1 MNKLNPIQFIRP
13 ASAMLLACGVKGEMM
28 GSVDPC
34 PEYRRLSMFLRLVL
48 ALAVTCFPG
57 ALTCVATESDG
68 KRPNILFLAVDDLR
82 PELDSYG
89 ARQMVTPHFDRL
101 AGRGVRFDRAYC
113 NIAVCGASRASLM
126 KGLRPTPSR
135 FTKYHTRADEDAPQV
150 PSLPM
155 VFKQHGY
162 HTQSNGKVYHH
173 VTDDPQAWSEPSWV
187 PETPSI
193 WWALPENRALATGKD
208 RGPAYEAADAPDE
221 IYPDH
226 QICDKT
232 LADLRRLAEQNQPFF
247 LACGFYRP
255 HLPFSVPQ
263 KYWDLYPPDQIELP
277 DNMFFPHNLPA
288 AFQYDWGELRAYHGI
303 PKQGPVSEETARQLI
318 RGYYASVSFV
328 DAQLGRLLDALEELG
343 VADNTVI
350 VLWGDHG
357 FQLGEHGF
365 WCKHTNFE
373 IASRTPLM
381 IAAPGIEG
389 GRVSRRLV
397 EFIDI
402 YPTLCDLAGLPQP
415 DHLQGKSMLP
425 LLLDAD
431 AEHKQAV
438 YTRHGGGDAVRTDRW
453 RYKEMRSRGGLG
465 DLLGVGLFDLEND
478 PDENQNVAEDPA
490 HADVR
495 QTLKAMLDAT
505 QAGFDP

>member
-1 MNKLNPIQFIRP
+1 
-13 ASAMLLACGVKGEMM
+13 
-28 GSVDPC
+28 
-34 PEYRRLSMFLRLVL
+34 
-48 ALAVTCFPG
+48 
-57 ALTCVATESDG
+57 
-68 KRPNILFLAVDDLR
+68 
-82 PELDSYG
+82 
-89 ARQMVTPHFDRL
+89 
-101 AGRGVRFDRAYC
+101 
-113 NIAVCGASRASLM
+113 
-126 KGLRPTPSR
+126 
-135 FTKYHTRADEDAPQV
+135 V

-155 VFKQHGY
+155 VFKQDGY

-173 VTDDPQAWSEPSWV
+173 VTDDPQAWSEPSWA

-208 RGPAYEAADAPDE
+208 RGPAYEAADAPDD

-232 LADLRRLAEQNQPFF
+232 LADLRRLAGQNQPFF

-255 HLPFSVPQ
+255 HLPFSVPK

-303 PKQGPVSEETARQLI
+303 SKQGPVSEETAQTLI

-373 IASRTPLM
+373 IASRTPLL

-415 DHLQGKSMLP
+415 DHLQGQSMLP
-425 LLLDAD
+425 LLLDAE

-438 YTRHGGGDAVRTDRW
+438 YTRHGGGDAVRTERW
-453 RYKEMRSRGGLG
+453 RYKEMRSDGGLG

-495 QTLKAMLDAT
+495 QKLKAILDAT
-505 QAGFDP
+505 RAGFDP

>member
-1 MNKLNPIQFIRP
+1 
-13 ASAMLLACGVKGEMM
+13 MM
-28 GSVDPC
+28 AGIEFWT
-34 PEYRRLSMFLRLVL
+34 EYRRRWVFL
-48 ALAVTCFPG
+48 ALAMLCSLGAVTCG
-57 ALTCVATESDG
+57 AGEPDA
-68 KRPNILFLAVDDLR
+68 KRPNVLFLAVDDLR
-82 PELDSYG
+82 PEIDSFG
-89 ARQMVTPHFDRL
+89 VSQMVTPHFDRL
-101 AGRGVRFDRAYC
+101 AERGVRFDRAYC

-126 KGLRPTPSR
+126 KGLRPTPTR
-135 FTKYHTRADEDAPQV
+135 FTKYYTRADEDAPQV

-162 HTQSNGKVYHH
+162 HTLSNGKVYHH
-173 VTDDPQAWSEPSWV
+173 VTDDPQAWSEPSWQ
-187 PETPSI
+187 PKTSSI
-193 WWALPENRALATGKD
+193 WWALPENRALVTGKN

-232 LADLRRLAEQNQPFF
+232 LADLRRLAGQDQPFF

-255 HLPFSVPQ
+255 HLPFNVPQ
-263 KYWDLYPPDQIELP
+263 KYWDLYPPDQIQLP
-277 DNMFFPHNLPA
+277 DNMFFPHDLPA
-288 AFQYDWGELRAYHGI
+288 AFEYNWGELRSYHGI
-303 PKQGPVSEETARQLI
+303 PKQGPVSEETARELI
-318 RGYYASVSFV
+318 RGYYACVSFI

-373 IASRTPLM
+373 VASRAPLL

-389 GRVSRRLV
+389 GRASRRLV

-415 DHLQGKSMLP
+415 DHLHGQSMLP

-431 AEHKQAV
+431 AEHKEAV

-453 RYKEMRSRGGLG
+453 RYQEMRSRGGRG
-465 DLLGVGLFDLEND
+465 DLLGVGLFDLEKD
-478 PDENQNVAEDPA
+478 PDENENVAEDPA
-490 HADVR
+490 QAEVR
-495 QTLKAMLDAT
+495 KKLKAMLDAA
-505 QAGFDP
+505 QAGFGS